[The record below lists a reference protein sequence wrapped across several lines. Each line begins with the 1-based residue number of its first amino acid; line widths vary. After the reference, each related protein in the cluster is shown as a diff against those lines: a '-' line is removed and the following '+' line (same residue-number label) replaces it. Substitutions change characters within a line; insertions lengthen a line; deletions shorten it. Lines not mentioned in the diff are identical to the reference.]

1 MIPVLYDAFEKDFT
15 TNGIGLLTDAV
26 SCVVTEER
34 NGTYELTLTYPE
46 KGHLAKHITRD
57 AIIKAKAND
66 EDEPQLFRIY
76 KAGKAIGSNTTWNA
90 EHISYETNGNPVE
103 KFTVSGVNA
112 QRAMQELLDA
122 AALPHSFT
130 ASSDITTTNSTS
142 IDGVVSVRNAL
153 GGTTGS
159 ILDVWGGEYH
169 FDNFRI
175 ELLKARGAD
184 NGVTIEY
191 GKNLISAKQE
201 ENIADVVTA
210 IFPWAKY
217 KAEGAEEETYI
228 SLPEKTLI
236 HENASAYANIKCEI
250 VDFSKEWES
259 GTIITADMLRE
270 KATEYLNKLSTEPK
284 ISITLS
290 FASLKKTKDYKN
302 MKALES
308 VKLCDTV
315 TVKIEKLGINVTAKI
330 TKAKYDSIKERY
342 DSVEI
347 GDTRTNLTKSMTA
360 AQKEIQEL
368 VVRNQTRAE
377 QIKAQI
383 EQTIKDVTAAITGNS
398 GGYVVLHPEK
408 NPQEIFIMDTPDT
421 ATAKNVWRWNLA
433 GLGHSSTGINGKFT
447 TAITADGQI
456 VADFITAGELTGA
469 ILKAGTVYAE
479 ALDVEYRNS
488 VTKYADDAA
497 SGAVKEA
504 KEYADNLQKS
514 TDKEIEDVNKAVDD
528 INNALETTVADGII
542 TESEKAA
549 IQKIL
554 QIIEKEKKEADAKYN
569 EIYGNSYLTGTPKTN
584 LKSAYNTAYGTAS
597 TSKYNKLVTAVNAVI
612 NATTA
617 AAVTQKM
624 EAYRTAY
631 TEYGAAVAAYQTAVE
646 AATDAIANAY
656 AVEKAEQMGETVTQE
671 MTSLIETTAEEI
683 RLLCKTI
690 EEYNMHN
697 YVVGGDF
704 ADGFTEEWYTNN
716 STNNYVVTD
725 ATLGKCVR
733 ILKSSSTYSY
743 IRCKLGVLPAGT
755 YRVRY
760 KAATAPGYESTAR
773 VQCTMVSISTTPAGL
788 LKSTEFTTVERE
800 VTITASTSVK
810 YLYFYATVQGAPV
823 YIKDVEVLGQMRIYT
838 EAQLKVNA
846 DAITAE
852 VTRAKNEEEELKA
865 SIKVNA
871 DAIKLKVSSA
881 DVESLI
887 EQKADSI
894 RLKAGKISWESTY
907 SSMTSSGTLT
917 CQNATIKGTLY
928 SENGDDKVYL
938 RNGRMQIW
946 YNDVE
951 LGMIGGN
958 GFEGYSDK
966 EGLSFDL
973 EDSGDYMTWAAQDA
987 GGGTYKTKWTYARS
1001 AFASYSAGML
1011 NAGCDIDMH
1020 NYDIHNVWLDNIVA
1034 PNGYKGWTGEIP
1046 IVTRI
1051 ENNSNGGITWYTSSI
1066 TVSNGIITSAP
1077 RS

>member
-46 KGHLAKHITRD
+46 KGHLAKYITRD

-76 KAGKAIGSNTTWNA
+76 KAGKAVGSNTTWNA
-90 EHISYETNGNPVE
+90 EHISYEMNGNPVE

-142 IDGVVSVRNAL
+142 IDGVVSARNAL

-169 FDNFRI
+169 FNNFRI

-250 VDFSKEWES
+250 VDFSGEWES
-259 GTIITADMLRE
+259 GTVITTDMLRE

-330 TKAKYDSIKERY
+330 TKVKYDSIKERY
-342 DSVEI
+342 DSAEI

-368 VVRNQTRAE
+368 VVKNQTRAE

-433 GLGHSSTGINGKFT
+433 GLGHSSTGINGTFT

-497 SGAVKEA
+497 AA
-504 KEYADNLQKS
+504 M
-514 TDKEIEDVNKAVDD
+514 KAV
-528 INNALETTVADGII
+528 
-542 TESEKAA
+542 A
-549 IQKIL
+549 IQ
-554 QIIEKEKKEADAKYN
+554 
-569 EIYGNSYLTGTPKTN
+569 
-584 LKSAYNTAYGTAS
+584 
-597 TSKYNKLVTAVNAVI
+597 
-612 NATTA
+612 
-617 AAVTQKM
+617 
-624 EAYRTAY
+624 
-631 TEYGAAVAAYQTAVE
+631 
-646 AATDAIANAY
+646 
-656 AVEKAEQMGETVTQE
+656 ETI
-671 MTSLIETTAEEI
+671 SLIETTAEEI
-683 RLLCKTI
+683 KLICKTI

-716 STNNYVVTD
+716 STDNYVVTD
-725 ATLGKCVR
+725 ETLGKCVR
-733 ILKSSSTYSY
+733 ILKSSSTSSY

-800 VTITASTSVK
+800 VTLSASTSTR
-810 YLYFYATVQGAPV
+810 YIYFYATVQGATV

-846 DAITAE
+846 DAIEAE
-852 VTRAKNEEEELKA
+852 VTRAKGIEEELRA

-871 DAIKLKVSSA
+871 DNITSKVEKGDMGSYISQYYNNVIVAFNNNSKYVQITAGQIAIYNNGVTDSKKRAVF
-881 DVESLI
+881 DESGNHFYR
-887 EQKADSI
+887 DGYYV
-894 RLKAGKISWESTY
+894 GKIGTNQWSSNNAHKGLVFDLEYTGKYMAWAQEKTEGVSTYTTILCYSRANSIHTEEGLHLGCNLYANGWDIDGADLRDSRANGYTVSNNKRVPIITSITSNGDGTISWTY
-907 SSMTSSGTLT
+907 SSFT
-917 CQNATIKGTLY
+917 
-928 SENGDDKVYL
+928 V
-938 RNGRMQIW
+938 RNGM
-946 YNDVE
+946 
-951 LGMIGGN
+951 
-958 GFEGYSDK
+958 
-966 EGLSFDL
+966 
-973 EDSGDYMTWAAQDA
+973 
-987 GGGTYKTKWTYARS
+987 
-1001 AFASYSAGML
+1001 
-1011 NAGCDIDMH
+1011 
-1020 NYDIHNVWLDNIVA
+1020 
-1034 PNGYKGWTGEIP
+1034 
-1046 IVTRI
+1046 
-1051 ENNSNGGITWYTSSI
+1051 
-1066 TVSNGIITSAP
+1066 ITSVP
-1077 RS
+1077 DSSTSI